1 MGPAILE
8 ADWDKEAGAW
18 VADSDEVPGLT
29 TEAGTVEALI
39 AKLKPMIPELLEL
52 NGVPRQGEVAFEVLI
67 RRFDTAQ
74 RAVA

>member
-1 MGPAILE
+1 MKKP
-8 ADWDKEAGAW
+8 
-18 VADSDEVPGLT
+18 VPGSPIATRCRVSGLA

-52 NGVPRQGEVAFEVLI
+52 KGVPRQGEVAFEVLI

>member
-1 MGPAILE
+1 MKKRGPGSLIATRCR
-8 ADWDKEAGAW
+8 
-18 VADSDEVPGLT
+18 VSGLA

-52 NGVPRQGEVAFEVLI
+52 NGVPRQGEVAFEVRV
-67 RRFDTAQ
+67 RRFDTAA